1 MAAPFVYRL
10 QLLLEQKEEA
20 KKAAEQELARREQEL
35 ERQQGIL
42 AELKRREQELIDRRA
57 TARRELL
64 SAPDN
69 HPLAVHVVQARS
81 DHIRA
86 LGEDIEAAGKEV
98 ARQQDVIRKCQQ
110 QVEDGK
116 QKVNESRR
124 EVEVLAKHRK
134 KQEERFLREAAA
146 KEELELDEIGNVLYM
161 TRQRSS

>member
-10 QLLLEQKEEA
+10 QLLLEQKEEP

-110 QVEDGK
+110 QV
-116 QKVNESRR
+116 NESRR